1 MGEEDGMGGGNDAAW
16 RFAARGRQ
24 RQCQIMQF
32 TTIME
37 RTEAEQRAAPR
48 CTSVAR
54 CTPTSA
60 ASTAGQPR
68 RYPALVSRQESTSAW
83 ATPQPAESETVSRR
97 HVTVRMEVEGCSR

>member
-1 MGEEDGMGGGNDAAW
+1 MGGKDGMGGGNNAAR

-24 RQCQIMQF
+24 RQCQIMQLA
-32 TTIME
+32 TITE
-37 RTEAEQRAAPR
+37 RTEAEQRGAPR

-60 ASTAGQPR
+60 ASTVGQPR
-68 RYPALVSRQESTSAW
+68 RYPALVSRHESTSAW

-97 HVTVRMEVEGCSR
+97 HVTVRMEAEGCSR